1 MSTFRASVTQDQ
13 KTTPPPSF
21 TERPLTPPPTDEKQF
36 PQIPRV
42 LALFKQI
49 QTGRSTRRDPW
60 TEFQLA
66 EGEYDELERRLQ
78 QDESLWGY
86 AKDKIR

>member
-1 MSTFRASVTQDQ
+1 MTQDQ
-13 KTTPPPSF
+13 ETIPPLSF
-21 TERPLTPPPTDEKQF
+21 TERPLTPPPTDEKRF
-36 PQIPRV
+36 PQVPRV

-66 EGEYDELERRLQ
+66 EGEYDEVERRLQ

>member
-1 MSTFRASVTQDQ
+1 MSTLRASVTQDQ
-13 KTTPPPSF
+13 KITPPPGF
-21 TERPLTPPPTDEKQF
+21 TERLLTPPPTDEKQF
-36 PQIPRV
+36 PQVPRV

-49 QTGRSTRRDPW
+49 QTGRSTRRGPW

-66 EGEYDELERRLQ
+66 EGEYDEVERRLQ